1 MNKTILFLSTTLS
14 CIGLIGFMG
23 CSGNDPQPGTNPI
36 EREHAFY
43 VATDGN
49 DSNNGKS
56 LSKPW
61 QTISKAA
68 ASLKAGD
75 TVYIKKGTYE
85 EQVVPVKSGKEN
97 EFIVYMPYAD
107 DEVVIDGKN
116 INIKDGTSG
125 LFLIKNKS
133 YIKVSGIRVQNV
145 GTTIEVS
152 YSQAG
157 IFLSGSHHIEVNG
170 CYTYNTFSSGIR
182 ALDSHDLIIDGN
194 TAELACNDGYEECI
208 SVEGE
213 NSYNFEI
220 RYNTVFNGGPGN
232 HGGEGIDAKEGAH
245 DGKIYNNLVYDLP
258 NRLGIYVD
266 AYSKHTYNIEVFQN
280 VVHDC
285 GHGGF
290 ALSSEKG
297 GLLENIRLFN
307 NISYDNEYFGIII
320 STWDED
326 ISDIH
331 PMKKIK
337 IINNTVYNNK
347 WPDMD
352 WSGGIIL
359 ENREA
364 EDVVIRNNISSNNM
378 FQIIVE
384 SAVNMAEL
392 TVDHNLT
399 EGDKGYTGEIF
410 DESFEGDP
418 GFVDAAKFDFHLN
431 SNSEAIDKGNS
442 DLAPD
447 LDFDGNK
454 RPQGAGYDIGA
465 YEYSKK

>member
-1 MNKTILFLSTTLS
+1 MIKTVLFLSLVLS
-14 CIGLIGFMG
+14 IAGFSG
-23 CSGNDPQPGTNPI
+23 CGDNSPEPVNPD

-43 VATDGN
+43 VATDGS

-85 EQVVPVKSGKEN
+85 EQVVPGSPGNEN
-97 EFIVYMPYAD
+97 GYIVYMPYAGE
-107 DEVVIDGKN
+107 EVIIDGRN
-116 INIKDGTSG
+116 VDIKEGSSG
-125 LFLIKNKS
+125 LFLVKNKS
-133 YIKVSGIRVQNV
+133 YIVISGIRVQNV
-145 GTTIEVS
+145 GKTIETS

-157 IFLSGSHHIEVNG
+157 IFLSGSHHIEIKG

-194 TAELACNDGYEECI
+194 TVELACNDGYEECI
-208 SVEGE
+208 SVEGG

-220 RYNTVFNGGPGN
+220 RNNTVFNGGPGN

-245 DGKIYNNLVYDLP
+245 DGKIYKNLVYDLP

-266 AYSKHTYNIEVFQN
+266 AYSKHTYNIEVFRN

-285 GHGGF
+285 GHGGV

-297 GLLENIRLFN
+297 GLLENISVFN
-307 NISYDNEYFGIII
+307 NISFHNEYFGIIL
-320 STWDED
+320 SDWDGD
-326 ISDIH
+326 LSDTH
-331 PMKKIK
+331 PMKKITV
-337 IINNTVYNNK
+337 INNTVYNNT
-347 WPDMD
+347 WPDTD
-352 WSGGIIL
+352 WSGGIIV

-364 EDVVIRNNISSNNM
+364 EDVVIRNNICSDNM
-378 FQIIVE
+378 FQIIAE
-384 SAVNMAEL
+384 DGVNLAEL
-392 TVDHNLT
+392 TTDHNLT
-399 EGDKGYTGEIF
+399 EGDKGYPGKIF
-410 DESFEGDP
+410 EGSFEGDP
-418 GFVDAAKFDFHLN
+418 GFVDAAKSDFHLN
-431 SNSEAIDKGNS
+431 SNSGAIDEGS
-442 DLAPD
+442 SELAPGI
-447 LDFDGNK
+447 DFDGNK

-465 YEYSKK
+465 YEYL